1 MRKEKAII
9 KMVLNM
15 RRDSNTN
22 GELIIQCEL
31 ANEIRSIPLSI
42 FNTPNEIGPYY
53 ETVIKKEEWDVENQ
67 KVIGYWDDNLNK
79 LITGD
84 EKAMEYCAYF
94 EDLIEMGLSIVGDD
108 YILVDSNELD
118 IEAVNQDMKSRN
130 GKYWDN
136 ERGIMNALK
145 NGNSDKIGH

>member
-1 MRKEKAII
+1 
-9 KMVLNM
+9 M